1 MAEREAAIKLTLDDG
16 QFVAAMG
23 KAGDVAVRSAQ
34 RSERA
39 MQVFGAGV
47 KQATTNLQS
56 LGNTARSSLGMVTG
70 LLGGL
75 SVGSAIKGAVEL
87 DAKFKQLAF
96 RVSTATREQVK
107 HTELQRLAERAA
119 IKTGRR
125 TAEMADA
132 YEQLFSATGSRDFA
146 DNMLETIG
154 EAATATGQDI
164 ATLTSLADQMH
175 TKFGVAAEEMGDV
188 FGQVFEAAQMGG
200 PSFAEFA
207 EVASNMGAEL
217 LNAGLSGR
225 RGLDF
230 MLGSLVATDDAMGNL
245 QKQVKGVKQILLSL
259 GDEAQIKAIA
269 KALHIDPKKL
279 LNEKDLMGRMRR
291 ILSLGQRGLN
301 AVKASMKEAEE
312 QKALKILFTDP
323 FEAALKDANESGL
336 KGKAAI
342 DAALAVLDKQ
352 IGELG
357 KSLTHGT
364 HLQDEAQK
372 RMNDPQRRL
381 ERALETLTQSFA
393 DPRIISAIEDLSKYL
408 PDLASAFGKFAQFV
422 VRNPVLSGT
431 LGVAGH
437 VGGGMVQGVVS
448 EALGDA
454 FREAFGLGGGSGGG
468 GGGGGKGGGKGG
480 GVRAAAEM
488 ITGFDQRNHG
498 LTEAQI
504 IGNTIEDG
512 VERGGE
518 KAGSKIAT
526 AMRIASIAAAA
537 AIAYEL
543 GKEQIDNLFG
553 GKSDAMNEGAVT
565 LAQTA
570 SKGGGIGKQK
580 ADAQRL
586 RAQLAKL
593 REERGGFFQG
603 LFDMFATIQSQ
614 GGAGMMS
621 PDGSILPPTMPAG
634 LQAPPPP
641 SMREQ
646 QDKQIADMEQALK
659 EKESFIAKLEA
670 DAKAGVDAD
679 GKAIG
684 KATADALKAGAPIRV
699 EVVNGGA
706 PGGAAP
712 AKAGPGGSRGVK
724 RPAAMAPGG
733 GS

>member
-23 KAGDVAVRSAQ
+23 KAGDAAVKSAQ

-47 KQATTNLQS
+47 KQATSNLQS
-56 LGNTARSSLGMVTG
+56 LGSTARSSLGMVSG

-75 SVGSAIKGAVEL
+75 SVGTAIKGAVEL

-132 YEQLFSATGSRDFA
+132 YEQLFSATGDRDFA

-175 TKFGVAAEEMGDV
+175 TKFGVAAGEMGDV

-200 PSFAEFA
+200 PSFQEFA
-207 EVASNMGAEL
+207 DVASNMGAEL

-291 ILSLGQRGLN
+291 ILGLGKRGLD

-323 FEAALKDANESGL
+323 FEKALQDANASGL

-342 DAALAVLDKQ
+342 DSALAVLDKS

-364 HLQDEAQK
+364 HLQEEAQR

-393 DPRIISAIEDLSKYL
+393 DPRIIGAVEDLSKYL
-408 PDLASAFGKFAQFV
+408 PDLAAAFGKFAQFV
-422 VRNPVLSGT
+422 VKNPVLAGT

-437 VGGGMVQGVVS
+437 AGGGMIQGVVS

-454 FREAFGLGGGSGGG
+454 FREAFGLGGG
-468 GGGGGKGGGKGG
+468 GGGGKGGGKGG
-480 GVRAAAEM
+480 GAGAAAKLAGGLERHHQM
-488 ITGFDQRNHG
+488 LEGG

-553 GKSDAMNEGAVT
+553 GKTDAMNSGAVT
-565 LAQTA
+565 LASTA
-570 SKGGGIGKQK
+570 SKGGGIAKQK

-586 RAQLAKL
+586 RAELAKL

-614 GGAGMMS
+614 GGMGMMS
-621 PDGSILPPTMPAG
+621 PDGSIMPPTLPPGVTLPK
-634 LQAPPPP
+634 PP
-641 SMREQ
+641 SLREQ

-670 DAKAGVDAD
+670 DAKAGGGGGD

-684 KATADALKAGAPIRV
+684 KATADALKSGAPIRV
-699 EVVNGGA
+699 EVVNAAA
-706 PGGAAP
+706 PGAAP
-712 AKAGPGGSRGVK
+712 AKAGPGGSRGTK

-733 GS
+733 GY